1 MLNSI
6 LFYLVSFQKIKD
18 EHLISSYNLINII
31 NSIEKFI
38 PGFMLSQKT
47 ISYDNNKN
55 NLFVWNINI
64 IKLYFNR
71 EKINN
76 KKY

>member
-55 NLFVWNINI
+55 NLLVWNINI

>member
-47 ISYDNNKN
+47 ISYDN
-55 NLFVWNINI
+55 
-64 IKLYFNR
+64 
-71 EKINN
+71 
-76 KKY
+76 KK

>member
-47 ISYDNNKN
+47 IVDFRSILNEQD
-55 NLFVWNINI
+55 L
-64 IKLYFNR
+64 
-71 EKINN
+71 EKIGFKYYYIG
-76 KKY
+76 KKI